1 MKNSQT
7 KMGLLL
13 LVGIL
18 ILSLLSF
25 YYNQYNEINLK
36 NTLIPIFSKD
46 NILGTDQFGRDVFS
60 RISKATYIS
69 IVIGTISNLI
79 ASIIGVLFG
88 TIAGFYKKL
97 DLIIMRIIETM
108 QSFPTLLI
116 LIAMISIFTPSIQLT
131 IFIIGIVS
139 WPSIA
144 RVVRAQVLL
153 VKSKEYIIA
162 ATAMGYPQN
171 RIILYHVLLN
181 CLSPIIIIF
190 TLGVSNS
197 IMFESGLSFLGLGV
211 QPPDPSLGRMINE
224 GKDFII
230 TSPELFIL
238 PSMVLSTTIIS
249 FNLLGEGLREALEV
263 KK

>member
-1 MKNSQT
+1 LKNSQT
-7 KMGLLL
+7 KIGFFLLI
-13 LVGIL
+13 GIL

-97 DLIIMRIIETM
+97 DLIIMRIIEIM

-153 VKSKEYIIA
+153 VKSREYIIA

-238 PSMVLSTTIIS
+238 PSMVLSTIIIS

>member
-7 KMGLLL
+7 KIGFFLLI
-13 LVGIL
+13 GIL

-97 DLIIMRIIETM
+97 DLIIMRIIEIM

-153 VKSKEYIIA
+153 VKSREYIIA

-238 PSMVLSTTIIS
+238 PSMVLSTIIIS

>member
-1 MKNSQT
+1 MKNSQIYLALF
-7 KMGLLL
+7 LLIA
-13 LVGIL
+13 IL
-18 ILSLLSF
+18 IFSLLSF
-25 YYNQYNEINLK
+25 YYNQYNEINLNQK
-36 NTLIPIFSKD
+36 LIPSFSKS
-46 NILGTDQFGRDVFS
+46 NILGTDQFGRDMFS
-60 RISKATYIS
+60 RLSKATYIS
-69 IVIGTISNLI
+69 IIIGIISNII
-79 ASIIGVLFG
+79 ASIIGTLLG
-88 TIAGFYKKL
+88 TIAGFYKNL
-97 DLIIMRIIETM
+97 DLVIMRCVETI

-131 IFIIGIVS
+131 IIIIGIVS

-153 VKSKEYIIA
+153 VKSKEYIVA
-162 ATAMGYPQN
+162 AKAMGYSQN
-171 RIILYHVLLN
+171 RIILYHVLLI

-190 TLGVSNS
+190 TLGVSNA

-211 QPPDPSLGRMINE
+211 QPPNPSLGRMINE

-230 TSPELFIL
+230 TSPELFVL
-238 PSMVLSTTIIS
+238 PSIVLSIIIIG

>member
-1 MKNSQT
+1 MKNSQI
-7 KMGLLL
+7 KIGLLL
-13 LVGIL
+13 LIGVL

-25 YYNQYNEINLK
+25 YYNQYNEINLNK
-36 NTLIPIFSKD
+36 ILIPMFSTS
-46 NILGTDQFGRDVFS
+46 NVLGTDQFGRDVFS
-60 RISKATYIS
+60 RICKATYIS
-69 IVIGTISNLI
+69 IIVGIISNFI
-79 ASIIGVLFG
+79 ASIIGVFLG
-88 TIAGFYKKL
+88 VIAGFYKKL
-97 DLIIMRIIETM
+97 DSIIMRIIEIM

-116 LIAMISIFTPSIQLT
+116 LIAMISIFKPSIQLT

-153 VKSKEYIIA
+153 VKSKEYVVA
-162 ATAMGYPQN
+162 AIAMGYSQN

-190 TLGVSNS
+190 TLGVSNA

-211 QPPDPSLGRMINE
+211 QPPSPSLGRMINE
-224 GKDFII
+224 GKDFIL
-230 TSPELFIL
+230 TSPLLFIL
-238 PSMVLSTTIIS
+238 PSMVLSIIIIS

-263 KK
+263 K

>member
-1 MKNSQT
+1 MKNSQI
-7 KMGLLL
+7 KMGFLLL
-13 LVGIL
+13 IGIL

-97 DLIIMRIIETM
+97 DLIIMRIVEIM

-153 VKSKEYIIA
+153 VKSREYIVA

-238 PSMVLSTTIIS
+238 PSMVLSTIIIS

>member
-1 MKNSQT
+1 MKNSQI

-13 LVGIL
+13 LIGIL

-36 NTLIPIFSKD
+36 NTLIPVFSKD

-97 DLIIMRIIETM
+97 DLIIMRIVEIM

-153 VKSKEYIIA
+153 VKSREYIVA

-238 PSMVLSTTIIS
+238 PSMVLSIIIIS

>member
-7 KMGLLL
+7 KMGFLLL
-13 LVGIL
+13 IGIL

-88 TIAGFYKKL
+88 TMAGFYKKL
-97 DLIIMRIIETM
+97 DLIIMRIIEIM

-153 VKSKEYIIA
+153 VKSREYIIA

-238 PSMVLSTTIIS
+238 PSMVLSTIIIS

>member
-1 MKNSQT
+1 
-7 KMGLLL
+7 MGFLLL
-13 LVGIL
+13 IGIL

-97 DLIIMRIIETM
+97 DLIIMRIIEIM

-153 VKSKEYIIA
+153 VKSREYIIA

-238 PSMVLSTTIIS
+238 PSMVLSTIIIS

>member
-1 MKNSQT
+1 LKNSQT
-7 KMGLLL
+7 KMGFLLL
-13 LVGIL
+13 IGIL

-97 DLIIMRIIETM
+97 DLIIMRIIEIM

-153 VKSKEYIIA
+153 VKSREYIIA

-238 PSMVLSTTIIS
+238 PSMVLSTIIIS